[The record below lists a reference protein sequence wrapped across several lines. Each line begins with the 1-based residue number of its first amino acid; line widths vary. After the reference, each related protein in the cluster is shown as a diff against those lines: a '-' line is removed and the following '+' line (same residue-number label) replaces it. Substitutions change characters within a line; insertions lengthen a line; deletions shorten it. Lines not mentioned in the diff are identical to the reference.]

1 MLDFFAFQTV
11 GSEVIFCYCFC
22 PFFYGDE
29 QRLIYMRRVC
39 IGKLEEQNVVGVLKR
54 EHLQLSSSV

>member
-1 MLDFFAFQTV
+1 
-11 GSEVIFCYCFC
+11 
-22 PFFYGDE
+22 
-29 QRLIYMRRVC
+29 MRRVC